1 MNAVTLSSKCQIS
14 ILKHGREY
22 VGWKPGQTFA
32 VIPRG
37 KGYEL
42 VPVPKLEDI
51 IGIAKGVDPTSY
63 RDRYGRYPRRLTL
76 SKIQTSHHRRHF
88 LRKAHPND
96 APPLMRDAHFKGLP
110 GLECY

>member
-1 MNAVTLSSKCQIS
+1 VQKYAL
-14 ILKHGREY
+14 
-22 VGWKPGQTFA
+22 
-32 VIPRG
+32 IPRG

-76 SKIQTSHHRRHF
+76 SKIQTSHHRRHY
-88 LRKAHPND
+88 LRTAHLNE
-96 APPLMRDAHFKGLP
+96 APLLMCDAHFNGLS
-110 GLECY
+110 GVEY